1 MRLNFFE
8 TGILELIQ
16 TKIQMREQSK
26 DVQGDARIHKIYHS
40 AKLPAWILAKQVIN
54 SGKKKIQVSKKL
66 ALQQTNNQTNKMM
79 PHKHQQPMKL
89 TVEVII
95 FAYFKNI

>member
-26 DVQGDARIHKIYHS
+26 DVRGDARIHKIYHS
-40 AKLPAWILAKQVIN
+40 AKLPAWILAK
-54 SGKKKIQVSKKL
+54 
-66 ALQQTNNQTNKMM
+66 
-79 PHKHQQPMKL
+79 
-89 TVEVII
+89 
-95 FAYFKNI
+95 